1 MMDLRF
7 AGADFTFPLLPH
19 DKVLT
24 LIALL
29 EMDGVDIGLFENRS
43 HLQPSAMFVDVKA
56 NAKMLRSKLKDNN
69 LAAADI
75 FLQCDANFMPMASNH
90 PDAKVRKKAR
100 TWFMQS
106 LEFSRIC
113 GTRHTTG
120 LPGVYF
126 DQESRDASYGRAC
139 EELAWRVEQAKAY
152 GLVFAIEPHIG
163 SIVPDP
169 KSAEKLVNDVPGL
182 TLTLDYTHFTRI
194 SMSDSEVEPLIKY
207 ATHFHARGAA
217 KGFLQTSFKD
227 NTIDYA
233 RIVQVMKETGYQGYI
248 GIEYIWMD
256 WENCN
261 KNDNVAEV
269 VLFRDFF
276 KQAVHSLNNY

>member
-1 MMDLRF
+1 MNDIRL

-19 DKVLT
+19 DKVLK

-29 EMDGVDIGLFENRS
+29 ELDGIDIGLFENRS
-43 HLQPSAMFVDVKA
+43 HLQPSAMFADVGK
-56 NAKMLRSKLKDNN
+56 NATALHDKLRDNG

-75 FLQCDANFMPMASNH
+75 FLQCDSDFVPMASNH
-90 PDAKVRKKAR
+90 PDANVREKAR
-100 TWFMQS
+100 AWFLDS

-113 GTRHTTG
+113 DAKHTTG

-126 DQESRDASYGRAC
+126 DDEPVDVSYGRAC
-139 EELAWRVEQAKAY
+139 EEMAWRVEKAKGY
-152 GLVFAIEPHIG
+152 GLEFSIEPHIG
-163 SIVPDP
+163 SIVSDP
-169 KSAEKLVNDVPGL
+169 KSAEKLVKDVPGL

-194 SMSDSEVEPLIKY
+194 GMPDGEVEPLIKY

-217 KGFLQTSFKD
+217 KGFLQTSLKD
-227 NTIDYA
+227 NTIDYQQIL
-233 RIVQVMKETGYQGYI
+233 RVMKETGYRGYI

-261 KNDNVAEV
+261 KNDNVSEV
-269 VLFRDFF
+269 LLFRDFF
-276 KQAVHSLNNY
+276 REIMRNL